1 MWSGNDRKQLWI
13 FGVPTLGVALLL
25 LLPAFAAVVC
35 NGAVKGAEPIPKR
48 FYAFFLLI
56 VLVFLVFSFLGKG
69 VPV

>member
-56 VLVFLVFSFLGKG
+56 VLVFPVFSFLGKG
-69 VPV
+69 APV